1 MFSETTWDAAQAF
14 NDRNILGLDAQ
25 PEGESIRVFYDTDED
40 AKEVKFFEDEN
51 DFQVWADNLLRMFED
66 DAAEYI
72 SDQIIVTADLEA
84 ARWARKVARIGSKVD
99 AAAYDG
105 RTAYKGLAA

>member
-1 MFSETTWDAAQAF
+1 MFCETTWDAAQAF

-40 AKEVKFFEDEN
+40 AKEVLFFDDEY
-51 DFQVWADNLLRMFED
+51 DFAAWADNLLRMAEED
-66 DAAEYI
+66 AGFYI
-72 SDQIIVTADLEA
+72 EDQIIATADREA